1 MDSVAEFE
9 NRVCVASTSL
19 RDNQTLEEQIM
30 AQYQAV
36 ADAFRVSQRESRL
49 LTELAKRRA
58 EAAKAENGAAPKTSV
73 MAQAGKAI
81 EKK

>member
-1 MDSVAEFE
+1 
-9 NRVCVASTSL
+9 
-19 RDNQTLEEQIM
+19 M

-58 EAAKAENGAAPKTSV
+58 EAAKAEKGAALKPSV
-73 MAQAGKAI
+73 TVQAGKVI

>member
-1 MDSVAEFE
+1 MGH
-9 NRVCVASTSL
+9 
-19 RDNQTLEEQIM
+19 
-30 AQYQAV
+30 YQAV

-58 EAAKAENGAAPKTSV
+58 EAAKAERGAAPKSSV
-73 MAQAGKAI
+73 TAQAGKVI

>member
-1 MDSVAEFE
+1 
-9 NRVCVASTSL
+9 
-19 RDNQTLEEQIM
+19 M

-58 EAAKAENGAAPKTSV
+58 EAAKAEKGAAPKPSV
-73 MAQAGKAI
+73 TAQAAKVI